1 MMRWMIGKQLKHYEI
16 EELLGRGGMGV
27 VYRARDTKLNRP
39 VALKVLSAE
48 LTADPDRRRRFLQE
62 ARTAGS
68 INHPAVAQIY
78 DVDESNGVTFLAMEF
93 VEGKTI
99 RELVVGRELDVL
111 GAVEIASQAGEG
123 LAKAHEMGIVHRDI
137 KSDNIMVTRDGHA
150 KILDFG
156 LAKLL
161 DPALGAHPD
170 RGAGEKVSLM
180 ETIAKT
186 QDGVV
191 LGTVAYMSPEQ
202 ARGQK
207 VDHRSD
213 VFSLGI
219 VLYEMVTGQL
229 PFRGDSPLDTMHA
242 IAFEETRPVTTLRAN
257 LPPSLQR
264 VASRCLRKRPE
275 DRYESARDL
284 VRDLKGVQQE
294 IESGISQKTPLAE
307 RFREGFRSLKDL
319 TPGEWA
325 WPILGVVAL
334 VLMLALPIMGFETQF
349 GTIIV
354 LAGMGLLIYR
364 RIRNR
369 GYRLMKRFTVK
380 VRKMPEVRLI
390 VVRDNQATVVV
401 DRAMAKTYVR
411 INALMD
417 KVNSKR
423 FFGEPH
429 SVVVRDDV
437 ADEEIRSLLTG
448 SGIAYVRDDVLD
460 GGT

>member
-1 MMRWMIGKQLKHYEI
+1 MPTMIGSTLNQYEV
-16 EELLGRGGMGV
+16 EEVLGRGGMGV
-27 VYRARDTKLNRP
+27 VYRARDTRLNRP

-48 LTADPDRRRRFLQE
+48 LTAEEDRRRRFLQE
-62 ARTAGS
+62 ARTAGA

-78 DVDESNGVTFLAMEF
+78 DVDEADGVTFIAMEF

-99 RELVVGRELDVL
+99 RELVMGRELDIL
-111 GAVEIASQAGEG
+111 GAVEIGIQAGEG

-137 KSDNIMVTRDGHA
+137 KADNIMVTRDGHA

-161 DPALGAHPD
+161 DPAVGS
-170 RGAGEKVSLM
+170 AGESGSQGRASLM
-180 ETIAKT
+180 ETIART

-213 VFSLGI
+213 IFSLGI

-229 PFRGDSPLDTMHA
+229 PFTGDSPLDTMHA

-275 DRYESARDL
+275 DRYDSARAL
-284 VRDLKGVQQE
+284 VQDLKGVQQE
-294 IESGISQKTPLAE
+294 IESGISVKTPLAE
-307 RFREGFRSLKDL
+307 RFREGLRSLREMA
-319 TPGEWA
+319 PAEWV
-325 WPILGVVAL
+325 WPVLGASAL
-334 VLMLALPIMGFETQF
+334 VVMLILAFSGWDTQF
-349 GTIIV
+349 WTLVFLGFV
-354 LAGMGLLIYR
+354 GLLIYR

-369 GYRLMKRFTVK
+369 RYRLIKRFTAK
-380 VRKMPEVRLI
+380 VRKMSEVRLI
-390 VVRDNQATVVV
+390 VFQGNESTVVV

-423 FFGEPH
+423 FFGDPFT
-429 SVVVRDDV
+429 VAVRDGV
-437 ADEEIRSLLTG
+437 SVEEVRSLLAG
-448 SGIAYVRDDVLD
+448 PGVSYVRDDVLD
-460 GGT
+460 GGG

>member
-1 MMRWMIGKQLKHYEI
+1 MMRWMIGKQLMHYEI
-16 EELLGRGGMGV
+16 EGLLGRGGMGV

-48 LTADPDRRRRFLQE
+48 LTADADRRRRFLQE

-78 DVDESNGVTFLAMEF
+78 DVDESDGVTFLAMEF

-99 RELVVGRELDVL
+99 RELIVGRELDVL
-111 GAVEIASQAGEG
+111 GAVEIVSQAGEG

-137 KSDNIMVTRDGHA
+137 KSDNIMVTGDGHA

-161 DPALGAHPD
+161 DPAPEAAGD
-170 RGAGEKVSLM
+170 RGSGDEVSVM

-186 QDGVV
+186 QDGMV
-191 LGTVAYMSPEQ
+191 LGTVTYMSPEQ

-213 VFSLGI
+213 IFSLGI

-275 DRYESARDL
+275 DRYDSARDL

-294 IESGISQKTPLAE
+294 IESGISQKTPLAA
-307 RFREGFRSLKDL
+307 RFREGLQSLKDL
-319 TPGEWA
+319 TPAEWA
-325 WPILGVVAL
+325 WPILGASVL
-334 VLMLALPIMGFETQF
+334 VLLLALAVLGFETQLW
-349 GTIIV
+349 TIV
-354 LAGMGLLIYR
+354 FLAGVGLFIYR

-369 GYRLMKRFTVK
+369 SYRLMKRFSTK

-390 VVRDNQATVVV
+390 VVRDAQATVVV

-411 INALMD
+411 INALME

-423 FFGEPH
+423 FFGEPF

-437 ADEEIRSLLTG
+437 ADDEVRTLLTG
-448 SGIAYVRDDVLD
+448 SGVSYVRDDVL
-460 GGT
+460 GGGS